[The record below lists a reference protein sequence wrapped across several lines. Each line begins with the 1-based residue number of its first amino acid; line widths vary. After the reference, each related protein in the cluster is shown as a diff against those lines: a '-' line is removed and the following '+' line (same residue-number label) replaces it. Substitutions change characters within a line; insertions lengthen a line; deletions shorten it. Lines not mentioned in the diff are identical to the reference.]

1 MPDLPPQDSLRGLAS
16 VDVEN
21 DFPDLEY
28 VSPADR
34 HTIDISEQGDV
45 RESEEPKGR
54 YNSPFVG
61 ICAIVAITGVFYLG
75 VNTLSS

>member
-45 RESEEPKGR
+45 KEAEEPKDR
-54 YNSPFVG
+54 YNSPLVG
-61 ICAIVAITGVFYLG
+61 ICIIAAVTGVFCLG